1 MGKDSFA
8 EFWVV
13 RIESRRR
20 IAIRLRQPGG
30 MLLDCRDMHA
40 LRPLGAEIRNEFPVL
55 DQKVHGKQLVYL
67 DNAATTQKPRLVIE
81 ALSRFYERDNSNV
94 HRGLHELSNR
104 ATAQYE
110 EARERVAR
118 FIGAP
123 SAAAIVFT
131 RGTTEG
137 INLVANSWGARFIGP
152 GDVILLTEMEH
163 HSNIVPWQ
171 LLAERV
177 GARIEWAPV
186 IGDEGLLDMEAV
198 REALARKPKL
208 FAFVHISNSLGTIN
222 PAVELCGMARAHGV
236 TTLVDAA
243 QSAGHLVVNAQEM
256 GCDFLAFSGHKLCGP
271 TGIGALYGRADLL
284 EAMPPWQGG
293 GEMISR
299 VGYDRTT
306 FKEPPHRFEAGT
318 PDIAGAIGLGV
329 AVEYVDEL
337 GRARIFDHDTALAHE
352 ACERL
357 RGIPGMRLLG
367 PRENRAGLVSFA
379 LEGVHAHDVVT
390 LANEEGVALRGGHHC
405 TQPLMR
411 KLGLTSS
418 ARASFY
424 FYNTPGEV
432 DRLVETVGQIEKFF
446 RG

>member
-1 MGKDSFA
+1 M
-8 EFWVV
+8 
-13 RIESRRR
+13 
-20 IAIRLRQPGG
+20 Q
-30 MLLDCRDMHA
+30 A
-40 LRPLGAEIRNEFPVL
+40 LRPLGAEIRDEFPIL
-55 DQKVHGKQLVYL
+55 DQQVHGKPLVYL
-67 DNAATTQKPRLVIE
+67 DNAATTQRPLRVIE
-81 ALSRFYERDNSNV
+81 ALSHFYERDNSNV

-104 ATAQYE
+104 ATAQFE

-123 SAAAIVFT
+123 SANTIVFT

-177 GARIEWAPV
+177 GARIDWAPV
-186 IGDEGLLDMEAV
+186 LGDEGLLDMDAV
-198 REALARKPKL
+198 REKLALKPKL

-222 PAVELCGMARAHGV
+222 PAAELCALARASGV

-243 QSAGHLVVNAQEM
+243 QSAGHLPVDVREM

-271 TGIGALYGRADLL
+271 TGIGALYGRAGLL

-299 VGYDRTT
+299 VAFDRTT

-329 AVEYVDEL
+329 AVDYIDEL
-337 GRARIFDHDTALAHE
+337 GRARIFEHDAALARE
-352 ACERL
+352 ASERL
-357 RGIPGMRLLG
+357 AGIPGMRLLG
-367 PRENRAGLVSFA
+367 PRQDRAGLVSFA
-379 LEGVHAHDVVT
+379 LEAVHAHDLVT

-411 KLGLTSS
+411 KLGLAAS

-424 FYNTPGEV
+424 FYNTPAEV

-446 RG
+446 RR

>member
-1 MGKDSFA
+1 
-8 EFWVV
+8 
-13 RIESRRR
+13 
-20 IAIRLRQPGG
+20 
-30 MLLDCRDMHA
+30 MHA
-40 LRPLGAEIRNEFPVL
+40 LRPLGAEIRDEFPVL
-55 DQKVHGKQLVYL
+55 DQQVHGKPLVYL
-67 DNAATTQKPRLVIE
+67 DNAATTQKPRRVLD
-81 ALSRFYERDNSNV
+81 ALSRYYERDNSNV

-118 FIGAP
+118 YIGAP
-123 SAAAIVFT
+123 AAETIIFT

-137 INLVANSWGARFIGP
+137 INLVANSWGARFIGR

-186 IGDEGLLDMEAV
+186 VGDEGLLDMEAV
-198 REALARKPKL
+198 REMLGRRPKL
-208 FAFVHISNSLGTIN
+208 FSFVQISNSLGTIN
-222 PAVELCGMARAHGV
+222 PAAELCALAREHGV

-243 QSAGHLVVNAQEM
+243 QSAGHLPIDVREL

-299 VGYDRTT
+299 VEYDHTT
-306 FKEPPHRFEAGT
+306 FKAAPHRFEAGT
-318 PDIAGAIGLGV
+318 PDIVGAIGLGV
-329 AVEYVDEL
+329 AVDYVDEL
-337 GRARIFDHDTALAHE
+337 DRARIFEHDAALARD
-352 ACERL
+352 AYERL
-357 RGIPGMRLLG
+357 AGIPGMRLLG
-367 PRENRAGLVSFA
+367 PRQERGGLVSFA
-379 LEGVHAHDVVT
+379 LEAAHAHDVVS

-411 KLGLTSS
+411 KLGLASS

-424 FYNTPGEV
+424 FYNTPQEV
-432 DRLVETVGQIEKFF
+432 DRLVETVAQIEKFF
-446 RG
+446 RR

>member
-1 MGKDSFA
+1 
-8 EFWVV
+8 
-13 RIESRRR
+13 
-20 IAIRLRQPGG
+20 

-55 DQKVHGKQLVYL
+55 DQLVHGKPLVYL
-67 DNAATTQKPRLVIE
+67 DNAATTQKPRRVIE

-104 ATAQYE
+104 ATTQYE

-123 SAAAIVFT
+123 SEKTIVFT

-137 INLVANSWGARFIGP
+137 INLVANSWGARFIGA
-152 GDVILLTEMEH
+152 GDTILLTEMEH

-177 GARIEWAPV
+177 GARIEWVPV
-186 IGDEGLLDMEAV
+186 LGDEGLLDMDAV
-198 REALARKPKL
+198 RETLARKPKL
-208 FAFVHISNSLGTIN
+208 FSFVHISNSLGTIN
-222 PAVELCGMARAHGV
+222 PAAELCALARAHGV

-243 QSAGHLVVNAQEM
+243 QSAGHLPVNVGEL

-271 TGIGALYGRADLL
+271 TGIGALYGRAELL

-306 FKEPPHRFEAGT
+306 FKEAPHRFEAGT

-337 GRARIFDHDTALAHE
+337 GRARIFDHDAGLARE
-352 ACERL
+352 AAARL
-357 RGIPGMRLLG
+357 GSIPGMRLLG
-367 PRENRAGLVSFA
+367 PREERAGLVSFA

-411 KLGLTSS
+411 KLGLASS

-424 FYNTPGEV
+424 FYNTPAEV
-432 DRLVETVGQIEKFF
+432 DRLVETVANIEKFF
-446 RG
+446 RR

>member
-1 MGKDSFA
+1 
-8 EFWVV
+8 
-13 RIESRRR
+13 
-20 IAIRLRQPGG
+20 
-30 MLLDCRDMHA
+30 MLLDCDHMQP
-40 LRPLGAEIRNEFPVL
+40 LRPLGAEIRDEFPVL
-55 DQKVHGKQLVYL
+55 DQQVHGKPLVYL
-67 DNAATTQKPRLVIE
+67 DNAATTQKPRRVIE
-81 ALSRFYERDNSNV
+81 ALSGFYERDNSNV

-110 EARERVAR
+110 VARERVGR
-118 FIGAP
+118 FIGAGTEE
-123 SAAAIVFT
+123 IVFT

-137 INLVANSWGARFIGP
+137 INLVAQSWGWRNIGP

-171 LLAERV
+171 LLVERT

-186 IGDEGLLDMEAV
+186 TGDEGLLDMEAV
-198 REALARKPKL
+198 REALGRRPKL
-208 FAFVHISNSLGTIN
+208 FSFVHISNSLGTIN
-222 PAVELCGMARAHGV
+222 PAAELCAIARENGV

-243 QSAGHLVVNAQEM
+243 QSAGHLLVNVREM

-284 EAMPPWQGG
+284 EGMPPWQGG
-293 GEMISR
+293 GEMIAR

-306 FKEPPHRFEAGT
+306 FKEAPHRFEAGT
-318 PDIAGAIGLGV
+318 PDIAGAIGMGV
-329 AVEYVDEL
+329 AVEYLDEL
-337 GRARIFDHDTALAHE
+337 GRGRIFDHDTDLARE
-352 ACERL
+352 AYARL
-357 RGIPGMRLLG
+357 GKIAGMRLLG
-367 PRENRAGLVSFA
+367 PREGRAGLVSFA

-411 KLGLTSS
+411 KLGLAST

-424 FYNTPGEV
+424 FYNTPEEV
-432 DRLVETVGQIEKFF
+432 DRLVETVEQIERFF
-446 RG
+446 RR

>member
-1 MGKDSFA
+1 
-8 EFWVV
+8 
-13 RIESRRR
+13 
-20 IAIRLRQPGG
+20 
-30 MLLDCRDMHA
+30 MHT
-40 LRPLGAEIRNEFPVL
+40 LRPLGAEIRGEFPVL
-55 DQKVHGKQLVYL
+55 DQLVQGKPLVYL
-67 DNAATTQKPRLVIE
+67 DNAATTQKPRRVID
-81 ALSRFYERDNSNV
+81 ALSHFYERDNSNV

-110 EARERVAR
+110 GARERVAR
-118 FIGAP
+118 YIGAP
-123 SAAAIVFT
+123 SAETIIFT

-171 LLAERV
+171 LLAEMV

-186 IGDEGLLDMEAV
+186 VGDEGLPDAGVL
-198 REALARKPKL
+198 REMLARRPKL

-222 PAVELCGMARAHGV
+222 PAAEWCALARANGV

-243 QSAGHLVVNAQEM
+243 QSAGHLVVDVEEI

-271 TGIGALYGRADLL
+271 TGIGVLYGRAGLL

-299 VGYDRTT
+299 VGFDRTT
-306 FKEPPHRFEAGT
+306 FKAPPHRFEAGT

-329 AVEYVDEL
+329 AVDYLDEL
-337 GRARIFDHDTALAHE
+337 GRARIFDHDAALANE
-352 ACERL
+352 AYERL
-357 RGIPGMRLLG
+357 AGIPGMRLLG
-367 PRENRAGLVSFA
+367 PRQGRAGLVSFA
-379 LEGVHAHDVVT
+379 IEGVHAHDVVS
-390 LANEEGVALRGGHHC
+390 LANEEGLALRGGHHC

-411 KLGLTSS
+411 KLGLASS

-432 DRLVETVGQIEKFF
+432 DRLVETVAQIEKFF
-446 RG
+446 RQ

>member
-1 MGKDSFA
+1 
-8 EFWVV
+8 
-13 RIESRRR
+13 
-20 IAIRLRQPGG
+20 
-30 MLLDCRDMHA
+30 MLLNCRLMHA
-40 LRPLGAEIRNEFPVL
+40 LRPLGAEIRHEFPVL
-55 DQKVHGKQLVYL
+55 DQLVQGKELVYL
-67 DNAATTQKPRLVIE
+67 DNAATTQKPRRVIE
-81 ALSRFYERDNSNV
+81 ALSHFYERDNSNV

-118 FIGAP
+118 FIGAD
-123 SAAAIVFT
+123 SAEIVFT

-171 LLAERV
+171 LLAERA

-186 IGDEGLLDMEAV
+186 MGDEGTLDMGAV
-198 REALARKPKL
+198 REMLAQRPKI
-208 FAFVHISNSLGTIN
+208 FSFVHISNSLGTVN
-222 PAVELCGMARAHGV
+222 PAAELCAIARTHGV

-243 QSAGHLVVNAQEM
+243 QSAGHLPVNVREM

-271 TGIGALYGRADLL
+271 TGIGALYGRAGLL

-306 FKEPPHRFEAGT
+306 FKEAPHRFEAGT

-337 GRARIFDHDTALAHE
+337 GRARIFDHDAALARE
-352 ACERL
+352 AFERL
-357 RGIPGMRLLG
+357 GSIPGMRLLG
-367 PRENRAGLVSFA
+367 PRAGRAGLVSFA

-390 LANEEGVALRGGHHC
+390 LANEEGIAMRGGHHC

-411 KLGLTSS
+411 KLGLASS

-424 FYNTPGEV
+424 FYNTPAEV
-432 DRLVETVGQIEKFF
+432 DRLVETVGQIERFF
-446 RG
+446 RA